1 MKMQVELLSCLKYT
15 DKKTNQEKIR
25 LGYSCLDPKMRQDT
39 AKLKGY
45 SELSVYLED
54 ISIFDKL
61 KVEDFGIAAI
71 LEFTKEQ
78 SPNNPLRDILKLKS
92 INVGSNVINIL

>member
-1 MKMQVELLSCLKYT
+1 MKMQVELLSCLKYV
-15 DKKTNQEKIR
+15 DKKTNQDKVRI
-25 LGYSCLDPKMRQDT
+25 GYRCLDPKFRQDK
-39 AKLKGY
+39 ANLKGY

-54 ISIFDKL
+54 TSIFDKL
-61 KVEDFGIAAI
+61 KVEDFGIAVI